1 MAIQMEPVQQKAKY
15 LRIKVVDS
23 ANPDGPGV
31 NVKMPIG
38 LVKWGMKV
46 AQQYS
51 PELKKADF
59 DWDTL
64 TAAIDAGELGKLVEV
79 RDEAKHQ
86 TVEIW
91 VE

>member
-1 MAIQMEPVQQKAKY
+1 MAIQAEATQQKAKH

-23 ANPDGPGV
+23 TNPDGPAV

-64 TAAIDAGELGKLVEV
+64 TAAVDAGELGKLVEV
-79 RDEAKHQ
+79 QDEAKHQ

>member
-1 MAIQMEPVQQKAKY
+1 MAIQTETPAMKAKY

-23 ANPDGPGV
+23 TNPEGPAV

-64 TAAIDAGELGKLVEV
+64 TTAIDAGELGKLVEV
-79 RDEAKHQ
+79 QDEAKHQ
-86 TVEIW
+86 IVEIW

>member
-1 MAIQMEPVQQKAKY
+1 MAIQTEAVQQKAKY
-15 LRIKVVDS
+15 LLIKVVDS
-23 ANPDGPGV
+23 EKPDGPAV

-51 PELKKADF
+51 PELQKSDF
-59 DWDTL
+59 DWDTV

-79 RDEAKHQ
+79 HDEAKHQ

>member
-1 MAIQMEPVQQKAKY
+1 MAIQTEPVQQKAKY
-15 LRIKVVDS
+15 LHIKVVDS
-23 ANPDGPGV
+23 AKPEGPAV
-31 NVKMPIG
+31 NVKMPVG

-51 PELKKADF
+51 PELKNADV
-59 DWDTL
+59 DWDSV

-79 RDEAKHQ
+79 HDEAKHQ

>member
-1 MAIQMEPVQQKAKY
+1 MAIQTETPVVKAKY

-23 ANPDGPGV
+23 IKPDGPAV

-64 TAAIDAGELGKLVEV
+64 TAAIDAGEMGKLVEV
-79 RDEAKHQ
+79 EDEAKHQ
-86 TVEIW
+86 IVEIW

>member
-1 MAIQMEPVQQKAKY
+1 MAIQTEPTQQKAKY

-23 ANPDGPGV
+23 NAPDDAGV

-51 PELKKADF
+51 PELQKADF
-59 DWDTL
+59 DWDTI

-79 RDEAKHQ
+79 HDAAKHQ